1 MTMHHSFKNPD
12 FSIAMLGGGQL
23 GKMFLAEAR
32 RLDIKINVLDPNPEA
47 PARKG
52 ADFFKKG
59 DFKDYDTVINFASGA
74 GAIVIEI
81 ESVNVDALE
90 ELETRGIPCFPP
102 SRVLRIIQNKGRQKD
117 FFRDHEIPTSD
128 YKKYKKLE
136 SLKIDISKGI
146 RSLPFVWKIAEGGY
160 DGFGVKIVRNQK
172 DLDNLAKGECIVE
185 SLENIKKEIG
195 VIVARD
201 LNNKITSFPPVQ
213 MEFHNDTNQVEFV
226 TCPADISRNL
236 SQKCTEMA
244 ISVGQSLKTNGLL
257 AVELFI
263 LENDKIVVNE
273 LAPRPHNSGHLTIEA
288 CNVSQFEQ
296 LLRCACQFPLS
307 DIKLHSAS
315 VMANII
321 GRPDF
326 EGPVK
331 YVGLNDAL
339 KIDHA
344 KLHLYGKT
352 KTRPHRKMGHV
363 TVIGKSI
370 EEARKKAKEFKSLL
384 LVQSEDL

>member
-1 MTMHHSFKNPD
+1 MQYSFDNQD

-23 GKMFLAEAR
+23 GKMLLAEAG
-32 RLDIKINVLDPNPEA
+32 RLDIKINVLDPNSEA
-47 PARKG
+47 PAKKG
-52 ADFFKKG
+52 ANFFKKG
-59 DFKDYDTVINFASGA
+59 DFKDYDTVIKFASDA
-74 GAIVIEI
+74 DAVVIEI
-81 ESVNVDALE
+81 ESVNVEALE
-90 ELETRGIPCFPP
+90 ELENRGIPCFPP

-117 FFRDHEIPTSD
+117 FFKEHEIPTSD
-128 YKKYKKLE
+128 YKKFKNLE
-136 SLKIDISKGI
+136 SLKVDVLKGNK
-146 RSLPFVWKIAEGGY
+146 SLPFVWKIAEGGY
-160 DGFGVKIVRNQK
+160 DGFGVKIVKNLK

-201 LNNKITSFPPVQ
+201 LNEEIIAFPPVQ
-213 MEFHNDTNQVEFV
+213 MEFHDDANQVEFV
-226 TCPADISRNL
+226 TCPAEISKNL

-263 LENDKIVVNE
+263 LEDDKIVVNE
-273 LAPRPHNSGHLTIEA
+273 LAPRPHNSGHLTIES

-307 DIKLHSAS
+307 QVKLNSAS
-315 VMANII
+315 VMANIV
-321 GRPDF
+321 GEPGF
-326 EGPVK
+326 EGLVK

-339 KIDHA
+339 KIDYA

-352 KTRPHRKMGHV
+352 QTRPHRKMGHV
-363 TVIGKSI
+363 TIISDSI
-370 EEARKKAKEFKSLL
+370 EDARKKAKEFKSIL
-384 LVQSEDL
+384 LVQSKNL